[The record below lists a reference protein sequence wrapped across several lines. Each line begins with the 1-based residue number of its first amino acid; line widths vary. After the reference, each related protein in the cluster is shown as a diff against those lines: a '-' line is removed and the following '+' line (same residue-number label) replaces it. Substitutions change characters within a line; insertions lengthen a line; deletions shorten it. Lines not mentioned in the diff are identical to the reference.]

1 MANLDQPPKKS
12 NIATPSEA
20 GILSFVPQCLPAIHG
35 GSRVVGAHF
44 CGCYLACC
52 VGIKYYL
59 REISRR
65 ARFLLKFRP
74 LSPLSFSLLLA
85 ASLAVSGTSGLR
97 TQPSVATKSRQNFL
111 SLAPILAATEKEADH
126 AKNKS
131 PETEDRSQCNTNMY
145 DRGDTNRLTQSNTTR
160 VVGDNI
166 DSRDQLHP
174 AQQQQEVD
182 ELSQWAARY

>member
-1 MANLDQPPKKS
+1 M
-12 NIATPSEA
+12 T
-20 GILSFVPQCLPAIHG
+20 
-35 GSRVVGAHF
+35 R
-44 CGCYLACC
+44 LAC
-52 VGIKYYL
+52 VRNL
-59 REISRR
+59 
-65 ARFLLKFRP
+65 P
-74 LSPLSFSLLLA
+74 SPQNRVKIFF
-85 ASLAVSGTSGLR
+85 LAV
-97 TQPSVATKSRQNFL
+97 
-111 SLAPILAATEKEADH
+111 APILAATEKEADH

-160 VVGDNI
+160 VVGGNI

>member
-20 GILSFVPQCLPAIHG
+20 GILSFVPQCCLPAIHG
-35 GSRVVGAHF
+35 GSRVVCAHF

-85 ASLAVSGTSGLR
+85 ASLAVSDTSGLR

-111 SLAPILAATEKEADH
+111 SRCGADFGG
-126 AKNKS
+126 NR
-131 PETEDRSQCNTNMY
+131 ERGRSRKKQEP
-145 DRGDTNRLTQSNTTR
+145 RNRRPKPMQYQYVR
-160 VVGDNI
+160 
-166 DSRDQLHP
+166 SR
-174 AQQQQEVD
+174 
-182 ELSQWAARY
+182 